1 MLQKM
6 KSILSL
12 ERRGKNMSKILYS
25 LAVAAVVAIA
35 LLVGTVWAEDADA
48 TASGTVPPVVLG
60 MTVTQGCGNMPLIR
74 GQTASCSDTV
84 DVTANADWKLEVS
97 DNRYSVGTTPKGYM
111 TSATSRATYPF
122 ILGVGGNANDL
133 RLGPC
138 VVKGDGNAATT
149 NPATSVSVN
158 VPYSQ
163 RVSGSESAG
172 EYFIVLT
179 YTLSARN

>member
-1 MLQKM
+1 M
-6 KSILSL
+6 

-35 LLVGTVWAEDADA
+35 LLVGTISAETA
-48 TASGTVPPVVLG
+48 TASGTVPPVALSMV
-60 MTVTQGCGNMPLIR
+60 VTQGCTNLELIR
-74 GQTASCSDTV
+74 GQTATCSDTV
-84 DVTANADWKLEVS
+84 AVTANADWKLEVS
-97 DNRYSVGTTPKGYM
+97 DERFGVGTTPKGYM
-111 TSATSRATYPF
+111 TSSTSRATYPF

-149 NPATSVSVN
+149 NPPTSVSVN

-172 EYFIVLT
+172 DYAITLT